1 MSPHPLMSVTALGP
15 ELGTLRPESDHCL
28 YNWSRWVIF
37 LQSSW
42 PWGRVL
48 QPDPDQPP
56 APGPSGCAP
65 PTRSVLS
72 IKHPFIPSFSTG
84 FMFSWCSQDLLFYKE
99 FTSF

>member
-1 MSPHPLMSVTALGP
+1 MSVTALGP

-65 PTRSVLS
+65 PNSVSSQYKASLYS
-72 IKHPFIPSFSTG
+72 FIFHWLHVFVVLTG
-84 FMFSWCSQDLLFYKE
+84 PPLLQGIY
-99 FTSF
+99 